1 MAFASTFRLGALV
14 ALILCSLVV
23 LGLSA
28 HLTSESEEAFHLIDA
43 FEGLGIATAAI
54 TIATVP
60 LMVGVELTRKGA
72 FTSMVVVE
80 LTWLGILWV
89 LWLATASGA
98 DTIQFFNLAFP
109 LGCDRLHQV
118 AEIELPRSA
127 ADELTA
133 ACRETQAVAAFGFLG
148 WIILMFYWVFLLIV
162 SITAASHGNSQVWF
176 SSVHDMNAYDSKEAS
191 MSQTHNMGT
200 MQSHHT
206 QQV

>member
-14 ALILCSLVV
+14 ALILCALVV

-28 HLTSESEEAFHLIDA
+28 HLTSKSEQAAPFHRIFA
-43 FEGLGIATAAI
+43 FEGLGIATGAI

-60 LMVGVELTRKGA
+60 LMVGVDLTRKGA

-80 LTWLGILWV
+80 LTWL
-89 LWLATASGA
+89 
-98 DTIQFFNLAFP
+98 
-109 LGCDRLHQV
+109 
-118 AEIELPRSA
+118 
-127 ADELTA
+127 DETA

-148 WIILMFYWVFLLIV
+148 WIILMFYWVFLLII
-162 SITAASHGNSQVWF
+162 SITAASHGNSRVWF
-176 SSVHDMNAYDSKEAS
+176 SSVYDMNVYDSKEAL
-191 MSQTHNMGT
+191 MSHTNNMGT

>member
-1 MAFASTFRLGALV
+1 MAFVSTFRLGALV

-28 HLTSESEEAFHLIDA
+28 HLASLSEEAFA

-60 LMVGVELTRKGA
+60 LMVGVDLTRKGA

-89 LWLATASGA
+89 LWLATGA
-98 DTIQFFNLAFP
+98 EAIQIFNLAFI
-109 LGCDRLHQV
+109 GCDNQLDDFDDF
-118 AEIELPRSA
+118 ELS
-127 ADELTA
+127 DEST
-133 ACRETQAVAAFGFLG
+133 CRETQAVAAFGFLG
-148 WIILMFYWVFLLIV
+148 WIILMFYWVFLLV
-162 SITAASHGNSQVWF
+162 ASITAASHGNSQVWF
-176 SSVHDMNAYDSKEAS
+176 SSVRDMKAYDSKEAP
-191 MSQTHNMGT
+191 MSQTHNMST